1 MAILIVNLK
10 KFSSSQKRNIKRF
23 YSCLEFNYKQHS
35 EKKLTEIGNAD
46 VILFQL
52 DLSVFFSIGNN
63 KLFKY
68 LQEQDLSS
76 FKVCFIYER
85 TKYKQVFNKSVR
97 WFCRRLPLLTCKN
110 IEDTLDVQADHDE
123 ETKSRAQSLTAEE
136 FADILIDPIKPEPTK
151 PETKIPE
158 DLDEK
163 IAEMESLL
171 DFMRGLRDGAKA
183 PTPLAMS
190 GCPLTAEQCRGGL
203 EKPVLKRHSATKSG
217 IPYFSKAQPPPPKT
231 LFDRGQPVK
240 KKKVL
245 TEKGKFKVV
254 QGSKVLKEFPFNN
267 PISRRKARKQALLFS
282 QS

>member
-1 MAILIVNLK
+1 MAILIINLK

-23 YSCLEFNYKQHS
+23 YSCLEFNYKQHG
-35 EKKLTEIGNAD
+35 EKKLTDIGNAD
-46 VILFQL
+46 VVLFQL

-136 FADILIDPIKPEPTK
+136 FADILIDPIKPEPIK

-171 DFMRGLRDGAKA
+171 DFMRGLRDGATA
-183 PTPLAMS
+183 PTRPVK
-190 GCPLTAEQCRGGL
+190 GL

-217 IPYFSKAQPPPPKT
+217 IPYFSKART
-231 LFDRGQPVK
+231 LE

-254 QGSKVLKEFPFNN
+254 QGSKLLKEFPFNN
-267 PISRRKARKQALLFS
+267 PISRRRARKQALLFS

>member
-1 MAILIVNLK
+1 MAILIINLK

-23 YSCLEFNYKQHS
+23 YSCLEFNYKQHG
-35 EKKLTEIGNAD
+35 EKKLTDIGNAD
-46 VILFQL
+46 VVLFQL

-136 FADILIDPIKPEPTK
+136 FADILIDPIKPEPIT
-151 PETKIPE
+151 PEPPLMK
-158 DLDEK
+158 DLDKK
-163 IAEMESLL
+163 IEEIQTLL
-171 DFMRGLRDGAKA
+171 DFMKGLRKDGATA
-183 PTPLAMS
+183 PTRPVK
-190 GCPLTAEQCRGGL
+190 GL
-203 EKPVLKRHSATKSG
+203 EKPVLKRQSASG
-217 IPYFSKAQPPPPKT
+217 GRIPYFSKART
-231 LFDRGQPVK
+231 VE

-282 QS
+282 QQ

>member
-23 YSCLEFNYKQHS
+23 YSCLEFNYKQHG
-35 EKKLTEIGNAD
+35 EKKLTDIGNAD
-46 VILFQL
+46 VVLFQL

-123 ETKSRAQSLTAEE
+123 ETKSRAQTLTAEE
-136 FADILIDPIKPEPTK
+136 FADILIDPIKPEPE

-183 PTPLAMS
+183 PTPLAM
-190 GCPLTAEQCRGGL
+190 GGL
-203 EKPVLKRHSATKSG
+203 KRPLGKRHSATKSG
-217 IPYFSKAQPPPPKT
+217 IPYFSKAKPP
-231 LFDRGQPVK
+231 VE

>member
-23 YSCLEFNYKQHS
+23 YSCLEFNYKQHG
-35 EKKLTEIGNAD
+35 EKKLTDIGNAD
-46 VILFQL
+46 VVLFQL

-110 IEDTLDVQADHDE
+110 IEDTLEVQADHDE

-136 FADILIDPIKPEPTK
+136 FADILIDPIKPEPETK
-151 PETKIPE
+151 TKIPE

-183 PTPLAMS
+183 PTPLAM
-190 GCPLTAEQCRGGL
+190 GGL
-203 EKPVLKRHSATKSG
+203 KKPVLKRQS
-217 IPYFSKAQPPPPKT
+217 AQPP
-231 LFDRGQPVK
+231 VE

-254 QGSKVLKEFPFNN
+254 QGSKVLKEFPFKN
-267 PISRRKARKQALLFS
+267 PISRRKARKQALIFS
-282 QS
+282 QQ